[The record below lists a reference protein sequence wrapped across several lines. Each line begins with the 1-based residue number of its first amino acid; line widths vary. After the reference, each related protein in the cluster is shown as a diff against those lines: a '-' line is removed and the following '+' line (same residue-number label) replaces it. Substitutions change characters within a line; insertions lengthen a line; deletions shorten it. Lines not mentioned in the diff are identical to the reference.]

1 MLGDVPNAPAPAT
14 APEQDYPIELLCPIC
29 FNLLDDPVT
38 WPAPQCEEKH
48 NFCRHCIETMCETRE
63 VKSLCP
69 ICRAPSTVPVLD
81 QLWTLPVD
89 EILNERL
96 KTEYPEHHAESMAR
110 RERKHA
116 EYDALPR
123 ICVPVFESCEHQ
135 LAEPSRERLHRGKKV
150 DFRISKP
157 EHLLLLATCFANPE
171 TTRFGILLEGERW
184 GYIAGSACLSRL
196 TPLPFLRFR
205 PPTSGIDD
213 AKDTTK
219 SLAPP
224 TPCGSSFVVTA
235 PHVAAAAA
243 PTTMR
248 TEKACAHVKSLLS
261 CAHASCSRLTAT
273 FQPGQEAKDSQS
285 GTCQAHHS
293 ESCAQ
298 EGSQGKRP
306 RKQRLSR
313 QPIGAEPCQHRPLPL
328 PAQRTA
334 THPSCALSS

>member
-123 ICVPVFESCEHQ
+123 IRVPVFESCEHQ

-196 TPLPFLRFR
+196 TPLPSLRFR

-219 SLAPP
+219 SIAHPP
-224 TPCGSSFVVTA
+224 RP
-235 PHVAAAAA
+235 AA
-243 PTTMR
+243 PCSSERLHMSPPQQR
-248 TEKACAHVKSLLS
+248 LWQCARKCL
-261 CAHASCSRLTAT
+261 CSREVSALLRQCFLQSSHRNFSARAS
-273 FQPGQEAKDSQS
+273 GQ
-285 GTCQAHHS
+285 
-293 ESCAQ
+293 
-298 EGSQGKRP
+298 
-306 RKQRLSR
+306 R
-313 QPIGAEPCQHRPLPL
+313 QPIRHLP
-328 PAQRTA
+328 
-334 THPSCALSS
+334 SSSLRIMRSRRFSR